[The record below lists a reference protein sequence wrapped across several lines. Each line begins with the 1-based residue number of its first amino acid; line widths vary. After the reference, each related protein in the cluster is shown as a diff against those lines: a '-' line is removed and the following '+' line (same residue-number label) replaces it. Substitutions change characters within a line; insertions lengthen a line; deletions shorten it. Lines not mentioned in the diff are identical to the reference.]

1 MIAHALPQL
10 KLRPSALPLAMTCP
24 GSVRVVEG
32 EVMIDDAGEPAQ
44 LGNAVHEGVADLVR
58 GDIEHP
64 DDIDHAALATKH
76 SCEPDSI
83 PYLVSTAWN
92 LYHKIRERLPAEL
105 QDVPAQA
112 EVKMVAQLAQGVMLP
127 GTADVVIDGGRVVFI
142 ADWKSGWKDS
152 DYSEQTAGYAES
164 AWQNHPDAEVIITG
178 IIWLREQSIEVQEWT
193 RTRLAGWTAK
203 IEDRVINWDGTYKPG
218 THCTRCRRFYS
229 CPARTTIT
237 RASVQDFADEDIVDV
252 VIKALPQLQPQKII
266 DLYNQAQMVAK
277 QADQMTSAIKQHIR
291 VSGAVVGSEGRQ
303 LAISTN
309 DRRTILPLVA
319 WPTLTQIFTAEEV
332 AAAVKISLTT
342 LQQIV
347 KSKAPRGQKGV
358 AAMELLDQLNQI
370 NAIETKRSERLNES
384 RAVVAQDAK

>member
-1 MIAHALPQL
+1 
-10 KLRPSALPLAMTCP
+10 
-24 GSVRVVEG
+24 
-32 EVMIDDAGEPAQ
+32 
-44 LGNAVHEGVADLVR
+44 
-58 GDIEHP
+58 
-64 DDIDHAALATKH
+64 
-76 SCEPDSI
+76 
-83 PYLVSTAWN
+83 
-92 LYHKIRERLPAEL
+92 
-105 QDVPAQA
+105 
-112 EVKMVAQLAQGVMLP
+112 
-127 GTADVVIDGGRVVFI
+127 
-142 ADWKSGWKDS
+142 
-152 DYSEQTAGYAES
+152 
-164 AWQNHPDAEVIITG
+164 
-178 IIWLREQSIEVQEWT
+178 
-193 RTRLAGWTAK
+193 
-203 IEDRVINWDGTYKPG
+203 
-218 THCTRCRRFYS
+218 
-229 CPARTTIT
+229 
-237 RASVQDFADEDIVDV
+237 V